1 MLQWQHILSMATKED
16 LIRENTELQS
26 RLDLA
31 EKWMRREVA
40 SSIGRIERDKSTK
53 STRKSLANMFESE

>member
-1 MLQWQHILSMATKED
+1 MTKED
-16 LIRENTELQS
+16 LIRENIELHS
-26 RLDLA
+26 RLEFA

-40 SSIGRIERDKSTK
+40 SSIGRIEQEKSTK

>member
-1 MLQWQHILSMATKED
+1 MMNPED
-16 LIRENTELQS
+16 LIRENTELKS
-26 RLDLA
+26 RLEFA

-40 SSIGRIERDKSTK
+40 SSIGRIARDKSTK

>member
-1 MLQWQHILSMATKED
+1 MQTKD
-16 LIRENTELQS
+16 ALIRENSELQS

-40 SSIGRIERDKSTK
+40 SSIGRIEREKSTK

>member
-1 MLQWQHILSMATKED
+1 MNPDD
-16 LIRENTELQS
+16 LIRENTELKA

-40 SSIGRIERDKSTK
+40 SSIERIEREKSTK
-53 STRKSLANMFESE
+53 STRKSLTNMFESE